1 MAGRRSP
8 LGPQYASG
16 GSLWSFPYNSVVSLQ
31 RRADL
36 ELTVFRCVAMYLEK
50 QKCIALT
57 HEN

>member
-16 GSLWSFPYNSVVSLQ
+16 GSLWSFPYNSVVPLQ

-36 ELTVFRCVAMYLEK
+36 ELTAFRCVAMYLEK
-50 QKCIALT
+50 QKCITLT